1 MTRDDALARDAAD
14 PLAAHRRAFS
24 LPEGVIYLDGNS
36 LGALPLSTSARVR
49 EVIEREWGEGLIRS
63 WNTARWTDLPRRVG
77 AKIARLIGAKAHEVI
92 CADSTSINL
101 FKVLAAALHLQ
112 AARPQV
118 SLAERRMILS
128 ERGNFPTDLYVA
140 QGLTQLLGDRHEL
153 RLVDADEVHGAI
165 DETVAVVFLTQVN
178 FKSGAMHDLVVLT
191 RRAHEA
197 GALVVWDLAHSAG
210 AVPVDLTAAQAD
222 FAVGC
227 GYKYLNGGPGAPAFV
242 YAAERHL
249 EALAGATYA
258 QPLAGWFG
266 HRTPFEFVTDY
277 APAATID
284 RFAVGTPSI
293 IALAALDAGVDTVLA
308 AGMDTLRA
316 KSVALTETFIAL
328 VERECDGVT
337 LATPRAAERRGSQ
350 VCFAHADAYA
360 VMQALI
366 ERGVIGDFR
375 APDVLRFGFAPLY
388 VRHVDVFDAARAL
401 ADVLRTDAWRSERFQ
416 APGHSHMSSP
426 ADPPAMR
433 YGDYL
438 ALDAILDAQHPRSSD
453 PNELLFIVQH
463 QTSELWMKLALHELR
478 TARSAIAASDL
489 PPAFKMLAR
498 VSRIMEQ
505 LVHAWNVL
513 ATMTPSEYSAI
524 RPHLGTSS
532 GFQSWQYREIEFLLG
547 NKNGAMLR
555 PHDDRPEL
563 KQSARERPSPRRRC
577 TTRRSACSRAAALP
591 SIPR

>member
-118 SLAERRMILS
+118 SLAERRVILS

-165 DETVAVVFLTQVN
+165 DESVAVVFLTQVN

-316 KSVALTETFIAL
+316 KSVALTDDLHCT
-328 VERECDGVT
+328 R
-337 LATPRAAERRGSQ
+337 RARVRWR
-350 VCFAHADAYA
+350 DA
-360 VMQALI
+360 
-366 ERGVIGDFR
+366 G
-375 APDVLRFGFAPLY
+375 
-388 VRHVDVFDAARAL
+388 DAARGRA
-401 ADVLRTDAWRSERFQ
+401 ARQSGVLRACRRLRRHAGADRARCHRRLSRARRPALRLRATLRASCRCVRRSAGAGRRT
-416 APGHSHMSSP
+416 ADRRMARRALSRPVRSHMSSP
-426 ADPPAMR
+426 ADPLTMR

-453 PNELLFIVQH
+453 PNEMLFIVQH

-505 LVHAWNVL
+505 LVHAWDVL
-513 ATMTPSEYSAI
+513 GTMTPSEYSAI

-547 NKNGAMLR
+547 NKNAAMLR

-563 KQSARERPSPRRRC
+563 KRQLEAAFAAPSLYDESIRLLARRGFAIDPR
-577 TTRRSACSRAAALP
+577 
-591 SIPR
+591 

>member
-77 AKIARLIGAKAHEVI
+77 AKIARLIGAQAHEVI

-112 AARPQV
+112 GARPQV
-118 SLAERRMILS
+118 SLAERRVILS
-128 ERGNFPTDLYVA
+128 ERENFPTDLYVA

-153 RLVDADEVHGAI
+153 RLVDGEDVHGAI
-165 DETVAVVFLTQVN
+165 DETVAVVYLTQVN
-178 FKSGAMHDLVVLT
+178 FKSGAMLDLAALT

-242 YAAERHL
+242 FAAERHL

-258 QPLAGWFG
+258 QPLTGWFG

-308 AGMDTLRA
+308 AGVDALRA
-316 KSVALTETFIAL
+316 KSVALTDAFIAL
-328 VERECDGVT
+328 VERGCSGVT
-337 LATPRAAERRGSQ
+337 LATPRAAGRRGSQ

-375 APDVLRFGFAPLY
+375 APDILRFGFAPLY
-388 VRHVDVFDAARAL
+388 VRHVDVFDAAQAL
-401 ADVLRTDAWRSERFQ
+401 ADVLRTNAWRAERFQ
-416 APGHSHMSSP
+416 NRFA
-426 ADPPAMR
+426 
-433 YGDYL
+433 
-438 ALDAILDAQHPRSSD
+438 
-453 PNELLFIVQH
+453 V
-463 QTSELWMKLALHELR
+463 T
-478 TARSAIAASDL
+478 
-489 PPAFKMLAR
+489 
-498 VSRIMEQ
+498 
-505 LVHAWNVL
+505 
-513 ATMTPSEYSAI
+513 
-524 RPHLGTSS
+524 
-532 GFQSWQYREIEFLLG
+532 
-547 NKNGAMLR
+547 
-555 PHDDRPEL
+555 
-563 KQSARERPSPRRRC
+563 
-577 TTRRSACSRAAALP
+577 
-591 SIPR
+591 